1 MSLRIDESW
10 IVLASIENEQ
20 HDRCVDL
27 FARPGGTFGFE
38 AFRRDP
44 EDAGRWT
51 AVSDHSAISYLT
63 RDRAMHAARRAVPRL
78 T

>member
-38 AFRRDP
+38 AFRRD
-44 EDAGRWT
+44 
-51 AVSDHSAISYLT
+51 
-63 RDRAMHAARRAVPRL
+63 RAMHAARRAVPWL